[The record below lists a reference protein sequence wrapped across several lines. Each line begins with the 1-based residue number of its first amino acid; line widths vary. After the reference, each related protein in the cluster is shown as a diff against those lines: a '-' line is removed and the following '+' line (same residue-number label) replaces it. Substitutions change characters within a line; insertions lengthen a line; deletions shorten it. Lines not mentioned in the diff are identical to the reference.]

1 MTRWTKSAAAFLAWM
16 GVMAAGF
23 GATAADDFYKGKT
36 ITFIVGFSSGGG
48 YDTYARLLARHMS
61 SHIPGNPTIIVQ
73 NMDGAGSMRAA
84 NHVYN
89 VAAKDGTVVAAVNAT
104 LLMYQLLGGKG
115 AQYDPAKLQWIGS
128 VANSNNSVITWHAS
142 GIRSIE
148 DARKQ
153 DVPMAGTGPTSYA
166 NIYPTIMNAV
176 LGTRFK
182 VINGYTG
189 SNLMDLAMERGEV
202 AGRSGA
208 ALASLFSER
217 PDWVKDKKINFLVQI
232 GYERDPALV
241 DVPTLGELVKS
252 EREKQI
258 VNVVTLPTTVGYA
271 YWVAPE
277 VPAERVKILQETFA
291 KTAADSNFLAEAK
304 KQNLDIKVQTGAQI
318 EALVRAAAQTPK
330 DVLQATATTLNW

>member
-1 MTRWTKSAAAFLAWM
+1 MAGAALALGSARSSAEE
-16 GVMAAGF
+16 
-23 GATAADDFYKGKT
+23 FYQGKT
-36 ITFIVGFSSGGG
+36 LTFIVGFSSGGG
-48 YDTYARLLARHMS
+48 YDSYARLLARHLPN
-61 SHIPGNPTIIVQ
+61 HIPGNPTVIVQ

-89 VAAKDGTVVAAVNAT
+89 VAAKDGTVIAAVNAT

-115 AQYDPAKLQWIGS
+115 AQYEPAKLKWLGS

-142 GIRSIE
+142 GVRTIE
-148 DARKQ
+148 DAKARE
-153 DVPMAGTGPTSYA
+153 VPMAGTGPTSYA

-208 ALASLFSER
+208 ALASLSSEH
-217 PDWVKDKKINFLVQI
+217 PDWLREKKINFLVQI
-232 GYERDPALV
+232 GFERDASLS
-241 DVPTLGELVKS
+241 DVPTLGELVAS
-252 EREKQI
+252 ERDRQI

-277 VPAERVKILQETFA
+277 VPEERVAILRAALA
-291 KTAADSNFLAEAK
+291 KTMADPSFLAEAK
-304 KQNLDIKVQTGAQI
+304 QRSLDIKVQTGEQI
-318 EALVRAAAQTPK
+318 EGLVKAAAQTPK
-330 DVLQATATTLNW
+330 DVLDATAKTLNWQ

>member
-1 MTRWTKSAAAFLAWM
+1 MWVWTKIAAALLGAIAPL
-16 GVMAAGF
+16 GANGRAA
-23 GATAADDFYKGKT
+23 AEDFYKGKT
-36 ITFIVGFSSGGG
+36 MTFMVGFSSGGG
-48 YDTYARLLARHMS
+48 YDTYARLLARHMPA
-61 SHIPGNPTIIVQ
+61 HIPGNPTIIAQ

-89 VAAKDGTVVAAVNAT
+89 VAPKDGTAIAAVNAT

-115 AQYDPAKLQWIGS
+115 AQYDPAKLQWLGS

-142 GIRSIE
+142 GIRTVE

-153 DVPMAGTGPTSYA
+153 EVPMAGTGTTSYA

-176 LGTRFK
+176 VGTRFK

-217 PDWVKDKKINFLVQI
+217 PDWIRDKKINFLVQI
-232 GYERDPALV
+232 GYERDQALP
-241 DVPTLGELVKS
+241 DVPTLGELATG
-252 EREKQI
+252 ERDKQI

-277 VPAERVKILQETFA
+277 VPPERVAILRDAFM
-291 KTAADSNFLAEAK
+291 KTIADPNFLAEAK
-304 KQNLDIKVQTGAQI
+304 KQNLDVKVQTGEQI
-318 EALVRAAAQTPK
+318 EALVKAAAQTPK
-330 DVLQATATTLNW
+330 EVLDATAATLNWQ

>member
-1 MTRWTKSAAAFLAWM
+1 MSPWTTIAGFCLAAAGILAPIT
-16 GVMAAGF
+16 
-23 GATAADDFYKGKT
+23 GAVADDFYKGKT
-36 ITFIVGFSSGGG
+36 IAFIVGFSSGGG
-48 YDTYARLLARHMS
+48 YDTYARLLARHMP
-61 SHIPGNPTIIVQ
+61 SHIPGSPTIIAQ

-89 VAAKDGTVVAAVNAT
+89 VAPKDGTVISAVNAT

-115 AQYDPAKLQWIGS
+115 AQYNPAKLQWIGS

-142 GIRSIE
+142 GIRTVE

-153 DVPMAGTGPTSYA
+153 DVPMAGTGTTSYA

-217 PDWVKDKKINFLVQI
+217 PDWIRDKKINFLVQI
-232 GYERDPALV
+232 GYERDPALA
-241 DVPTLGELVKS
+241 DVPTLGELAKG
-252 EREKQI
+252 ERDKQV

-271 YWVAPE
+271 YWLAPE
-277 VPAERVKILQETFA
+277 VPAERVAILRDAFA
-291 KTAADSNFLAEAK
+291 KTVSDPNFLAEAK
-304 KQNLDIKVQTGAQI
+304 KLNLDIKVQTGEQI
-318 EALVRAAAQTPK
+318 AGLVKAAAQTSK
-330 DVLQATATTLNW
+330 EVLDATAATLNWQ

>member
-1 MTRWTKSAAAFLAWM
+1 MPLWRKVFASLALAGALMAGLGTASAE
-16 GVMAAGF
+16 
-23 GATAADDFYKGKT
+23 DFYKGKT
-36 ITFIVGFSSGGG
+36 ITVMVGFSPGGG
-48 YDTYARLLARHMS
+48 YDSYARLLAAHMPK
-61 SHIPGNPTIIVQ
+61 HIPGNPAIIVQ
-73 NMDGAGSMRAA
+73 NMEGAGSMRAA

-89 VAAKDGTVVAAVNAT
+89 VAPKDGTVIAAVNAT

-115 AQYDPAKLQWIGS
+115 AQYDPAKLEWLGS

-142 GIRSIE
+142 GVDSVE
-148 DARKQ
+148 DARQ
-153 DVPMAGTGPTSYA
+153 REVPMAGTGTTSYA

-189 SNLMDLAMERGEV
+189 SNIMDLAMERGEV

-232 GYERDPALV
+232 GYERDPALP
-241 DVPTLGELVKS
+241 DVPTLGELVKG

-277 VPAERVKILQETFA
+277 VPDERVAILREAFT
-291 KTAADSNFLAEAK
+291 KTVADPAFLAEAK
-304 KQNLDIKVQTGAQI
+304 QRNLDIKVQTGKEI
-318 EALVRAAAQTPK
+318 ETLVKAAAQTPK
-330 DVLQATATTLNW
+330 EVLDATAKTLNWQ

>member
-277 VPAERVKILQETFA
+277 VPAERVKILQEAFA